1 MDWNRGE
8 IRKLVSEALSDS
20 DLQNLCFDHFEAVY
34 EEFTSGQ
41 DKGSRILILVQY
53 VFKQMLVPKLL
64 GLIQIANP
72 NVYAK
77 FEPDLKNDSSDP
89 RQYALAIASSTAL
102 EEKISRESDLP
113 EKDRLKAQLESCQEG
128 IRIYDQNLDG
138 QKRENHDLSQ
148 FADDL
153 PKIDFIEAMG
163 KVNEVLESFRQ
174 QRGDVLFLLQQHL
187 AMAGDL
193 FLQRIQDK
201 LKEVTGDFKP
211 YKLDFYVSGNL
222 SEHGWLMHLSR
233 YFNLEDTEEID
244 TLIDLTIDKICN
256 SVRSGS
262 VILLEIH
269 KWDALPSQ
277 KDTLTSFLQ
286 KFWIPLVARLD
297 DKAKYPRV
305 KFVAVLVVDAK
316 LSVDCFQTPC
326 LCGLDENKAFRWAE
340 LSLDNWTQEEI
351 QEWLE
356 TYPGY
361 DNLTS
366 TLRAANI
373 YQSSMN
379 GIPHLVRTA
388 IKREVF
394 TL

>member
-34 EEFTSGQ
+34 DEFTSGQ
-41 DKGSRILILVQY
+41 NRSSRILILVNY
-53 VFKQMLVPKLL
+53 VFKQMEVDKLVEVVKD
-64 GLIQIANP
+64 INP
-72 NVYAK
+72 NMYTE
-77 FEPDLKNDSSDP
+77 FEPRLKKATADP
-89 RQYALAIASSTAL
+89 RQIALNVAASLAL
-102 EEKISRESDLP
+102 EEKISGVVDQP

-128 IRIYDQNLDG
+128 IRTSNQKLDG

-174 QRGDVLFLLQQHL
+174 QRGDILFLLQQHL
-187 AMAGDL
+187 SMAGDL

-201 LKEVTGDFKP
+201 LKEGTGDFKP
-211 YKLDFYVSGNL
+211 YKLDFYASGNL

-244 TLIDLTIDKICN
+244 ALIDLTIDKICN

-277 KDTLTSFLQ
+277 KDTLASFLQ

-297 DKAKYPRV
+297 DKTKYPRV

-326 LCGLDENKAFRWAE
+326 LCGLDENQAFRWAE
-340 LSLDNWTQEEI
+340 LSLGNWTQEEI

-361 DNLTS
+361 DNSTS

-388 IKREVF
+388 LEREVF